1 MDELEFLEYILF
13 FRALNP
19 SRLEGFRA
27 LNPSKLEGFRALN
40 SSNLAVG
47 F

>member
-1 MDELEFLEYILF
+1 MDELEFLKMYF
-13 FRALNP
+13 VFRALNP
-19 SRLEGFRA
+19 SRLERFRA
-27 LNPSKLEGFRALN
+27 LNPSKFEDFRALN